1 MDAPTL
7 TQLFNLNQRAL
18 KINLEGIS
26 DEESR
31 LLPPSGNSINWVV
44 GHIVSNRQGILEL
57 AGETAHWTEADYAAY
72 ERGSN
77 RLDPGAA
84 RPLAGILA
92 DLDRSQEALVRGL
105 ERMGPA
111 EMAVAKGNS
120 TVGAHILF
128 LQFHEAYHV
137 GQTGLLRRLIGKTG
151 AIR

>member
-7 TQLFNLNQRAL
+7 TQLNQRAL
-18 KINLEGIS
+18 KINLEGIR

-57 AGETAHWTEADYAAY
+57 AGETTHWIEADYAAY

-77 RLDPGAA
+77 RLEPNQA

-111 EMAVAKGNS
+111 EMAVPKGNS

>member
-7 TQLFNLNQRAL
+7 TQLFNFNQRAL
-18 KINLEGIS
+18 KINLDGIS

-44 GHIVSNRQGILEL
+44 GHIVANRQGILEL
-57 AGETAHWTEADYAAY
+57 AGETAHWVEADYAAY
-72 ERGSN
+72 ERGTN
-77 RLDPGAA
+77 RLEPNQA

-105 ERMGPA
+105 ERMGAA
-111 EMAVAKGNS
+111 EMAVPKGNS

>member
-57 AGETAHWTEADYAAY
+57 AGETTHWIEADYAAY

-77 RLDPGAA
+77 RLEPNQA

-111 EMAVAKGNS
+111 EMAVPKGNS

>member
-1 MDAPTL
+1 MDASTL
-7 TQLFNLNQRAL
+7 TQLFNFNQRAL
-18 KINLEGIS
+18 KINLEGVS
-26 DEESR
+26 DDESR
-31 LLPPSGNSINWVV
+31 LLPPSGNSLNWVV
-44 GHIVSNRQGILEL
+44 GHIVANRQGILEL
-57 AGETAHWTEADYAAY
+57 AGEKPHWAEADYAAY
-72 ERGSN
+72 ERGST
-77 RLDPGAA
+77 RLEPNQA

-111 EMAVAKGNS
+111 QLAVEQGNS
-120 TVGAHILF
+120 TVGTRILF